1 MFSVTL
7 NGAKIEWMS
16 LIDLQW
22 REFIEKGDK
31 HSFSVIYNKRVDD
44 LYSYGISLGFNKE
57 LCKDAIQD
65 TFYKLYITRE
75 KLQHV
80 DNITAY
86 LFMTFKHRLIDLKKI
101 ERRDENIDSI
111 TDSFTIHVTVLEE
124 IIDVEDSEML
134 KKKVTSLLNS
144 LTVNQREIVY
154 LKFMVGLNHRE
165 IAEVLSINEESARKL
180 LYRAMEKMRKYA
192 SRENIPEKLLLYVL
206 LSIM

>member
-7 NGAKIEWMS
+7 NGPKIEWMS

-31 HSFSVIYNKRVDD
+31 HSFSVIYNNRVDD

-75 KLQHV
+75 KLRHV

-86 LFMTFKHRLIDLKKI
+86 LFMTFKHRLIDLNKI
-101 ERRDENIDSI
+101 ERRDETIDSI

-124 IIDVEDSEML
+124 IIDVEDSEMV

-154 LKFMVGLNHRE
+154 LKFMVGLHHRE

-192 SRENIPEKLLLYVL
+192 YKENIPEKLLLFAL
-206 LSIM
+206 FPIM